1 MDNSGYLNDNQNTN
15 LVLNYLKNYSKLST
29 FVISNKL
36 TLNKFKLFDIEWDI
50 TKNKINQVEDE
61 QRLRRKT

>member
-15 LVLNYLKNYSKLST
+15 LVLNYLKNYSRLST
-29 FVISNKL
+29 FVSSNKL
-36 TLNKFKLFDIEWDI
+36 ALNKFKLFDIEWDI